1 MRALLRFLAWS
12 LTAFGFLALGAD
24 LLAMLESGARTPY
37 TLGRAL
43 AAAHGLGWAPAPRC
57 GGDLAD
63 LVCTL
68 PVSLASLWTGA
79 ILLVA
84 AGRRRRRTALESG
97 TSPLSGP
104 HGRVARSGAPAA
116 IETHGIPRS

>member
-1 MRALLRFLAWS
+1 MRALLRLFAWS

-37 TLGRAL
+37 TLGRAQ
-43 AAAHGLGWAPAPRC
+43 AAAHGLGWAPAPSC

-63 LVCTL
+63 LVCTV
-68 PVSLASLWTGA
+68 PVSLASLWAGA
-79 ILLVA
+79 ILFVA

-97 TSPLSGP
+97 ASPLSDR
-104 HGRVARSGAPAA
+104 HGGVAPADLPAA
-116 IETHGIPRS
+116 IESHGIPRS